1 MEIKKSPKADLQNKR
16 GLLLE
21 IGLCIALGLV
31 ILAFA
36 YTPKEHRIQQID
48 TSYGPVE
55 EQITEI
61 TRQDQK
67 PPEPP
72 KKIEVKVIA
81 DILEVVTNDTKIN
94 TDVDFTEFDENAEI
108 EQIVAV
114 EEEEV
119 EDDQPFLRAE
129 TMPSFQ
135 GGDLN
140 TFRKWVQDNVR
151 FPQIALEYGIQGRV
165 TLSFVIEKDGR
176 LTNIQVLQ
184 TPDRSLS
191 EEAIRVLNKSPKWS
205 PGKQRNQTVRVK
217 YTLPVD
223 FRVAN

>member
-140 TFRKWVQDNVR
+140 TFRKWGAGQR
-151 FPQIALEYGIQGRV
+151 AFPADCFGERY
-165 TLSFVIEKDGR
+165 S
-176 LTNIQVLQ
+176 
-184 TPDRSLS
+184 RSC
-191 EEAIRVLNKSPKWS
+191 
-205 PGKQRNQTVRVK
+205 
-217 YTLPVD
+217 
-223 FRVAN
+223 